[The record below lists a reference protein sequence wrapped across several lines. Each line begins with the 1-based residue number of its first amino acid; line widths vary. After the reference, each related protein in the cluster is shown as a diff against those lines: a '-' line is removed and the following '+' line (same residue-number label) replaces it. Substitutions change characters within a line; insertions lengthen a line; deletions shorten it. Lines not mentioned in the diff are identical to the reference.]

1 MDAFSGAVSLGLQH
15 GVPLEAYVEAL
26 TFTRFGPSGVV
37 EGDPGVGRATS
48 LLDYVFRHLAGNY
61 LGRRDMPE
69 AEPEE
74 ADTSDHGPRDPSPLL
89 PLDLPAEASPRARR
103 RALKVGSG

>member
-69 AEPEE
+69 AERRRSRH
-74 ADTSDHGPRDPSPLL
+74 AGRTARASRRRCCRSTCRRRPR
-89 PLDLPAEASPRARR
+89 RARGGGR
-103 RALKVGSG
+103 